1 MDFNFADKL
10 IIARQEKRLTQKQ
23 LADRL
28 GVTAQAVSKWETG
41 GSLPDLEMFRT
52 IAKQLD
58 CSADFLLEHEV
69 TRESRINML
78 AVERT
83 VQLDDEIGFASG
95 NILTITVGKALIP
108 MLEEG
113 NADKYQDIFNMRF
126 RLAREWGI
134 IVPVIRLMDDPN
146 LADDEYRILLFEKV
160 VVKWRLEY
168 PKRFYLQND
177 AKAIPEER
185 LVKEPVHGGMGIWS
199 DREIE
204 GCSSLPAME
213 LVLAQLQKVI
223 LDNYDAILNR
233 QIVSQLTEVVR
244 KRFPATVAGVVPEKV
259 GLSRLQRV
267 IGGLVVQGC
276 PVNRLNYIIEFLED
290 HPEEDPDRQ
299 IEELK
304 ILLRQGR
311 PVYGEAG

>member
-52 IAKQLD
+52 IAQLLD

-69 TRESRINML
+69 DRESGINML

-83 VQLDDEIGFASG
+83 VQIENEIGAPSV
-95 NILTITVGKALIP
+95 NILTITTGKALIP
-108 MLEEG
+108 MLDEG
-113 NADKYQDIFNMRF
+113 NADKYQNVHNMRV

-134 IVPVIRLMDDPN
+134 SVPVIRLMDDPR
-146 LADDEYRILLFEKV
+146 LADDECCILLFGKAAV
-160 VVKWRLEY
+160 RWRLEY
-168 PKRFYLQND
+168 PKRFYFQND
-177 AKAIPEER
+177 AKALPEER
-185 LVKEPVHGGMGIWS
+185 LVKEPVYGGMGVWS

-204 GCSSLPAME
+204 GCSSLSAME
-213 LVLAQLQKVI
+213 LVLQQLQKVI

-233 QIVSQLTEVVR
+233 QTVSQLTEIVR

-259 GLSRLQRV
+259 SLSRLQRV
-267 IGGLVVQGC
+267 IGGLVTQGC
-276 PVNRLNYIIEFLED
+276 SVNRLNYIIEFLED

-304 ILLRQGR
+304 VLLKRSR
-311 PVYGEAG
+311 PVYGEEG